1 MEDVEDL
8 VATVGG
14 VLAGLASLV
23 AVVVA
28 IDQFTLRARMR
39 RIVTWTTELLDM
51 EKNRNRRSTLEAI
64 RDRAAGSLVASTLVP
79 IRHIAEGA
87 VWLGGGAVVIV
98 LQVTRREDM
107 GSVLASAAVVLV
119 AAQQGV
125 RRAVRMY
132 VERER
137 IRAEYV
143 KHAKVVP
150 PRTDMLAKMEGGT
163 RSEFGWAALFVAA
176 LMAVAAGVAW
186 VLADTDNLWPLLVVV
201 AGIGILGFALDGV
214 RRLGRRARSIPARAE
229 TPEPSSDGAAET

>member
-1 MEDVEDL
+1 MDAEDL

-39 RIVTWTTELLDM
+39 RIVAWTTELLDM
-51 EKNRNRRSTLEAI
+51 EKSHHRRSALEAI
-64 RDRAAGSLVASTLVP
+64 RDRAAGSMVASTLVP

-87 VWLGGGAVVIV
+87 VWLGVGAAAIV
-98 LQVTRREDM
+98 LLVTRREDM
-107 GSVLASAAVVLV
+107 GTVLVSAAGMFF

-143 KHAKVVP
+143 EHAKVVP
-150 PRTDMLAKMEGGT
+150 PRTDILAKMEGGT
-163 RSEFGWAALFVAA
+163 RSEFGWAALLIAGF
-176 LMAVAAGVAW
+176 MAVAAGVAW
-186 VLADTDNLWPLLVVV
+186 VLADRDNLWPLLVVV
-201 AGIGILGFALDGV
+201 AGMGILGFALGGM
-214 RRLGRRARSIPARAE
+214 RRLGKRARSIPTLAG
-229 TPEPSSDGAAET
+229 TPEPPTAGAAET